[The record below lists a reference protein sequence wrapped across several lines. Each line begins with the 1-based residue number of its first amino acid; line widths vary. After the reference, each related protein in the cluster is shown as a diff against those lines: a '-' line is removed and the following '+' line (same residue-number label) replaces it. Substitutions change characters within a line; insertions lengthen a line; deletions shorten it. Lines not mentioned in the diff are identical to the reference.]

1 MRSTIEVL
9 SAEIRWAAKRL
20 VIWLGADRPWF
31 LLGAPTRG

>member
-20 VIWLGADRPWF
+20 RDLAGADRPW
-31 LLGAPTRG
+31 LLLSAPTSG